1 MKLLEKF
8 LYYSVGFAAQTED
21 KLTKLM
27 QKLLE
32 QNKVTKEEAKTFL
45 DDYSDKIKEL
55 TKTFDK
61 KLEDFISEDI
71 LEREFIS
78 SSKLKK
84 TEERIS
90 KLEKL
95 LDKKLKEKEKSKE
108 KTKEKENK

>member
-1 MKLLEKF
+1 MKLVEKF

-32 QNKVTKEEAKTFL
+32 QNKVTKEEAKSFL

-61 KLEDFISEDI
+61 KLEDFLSEDI
-71 LEREFIS
+71 LEREFVPAS
-78 SSKLKK
+78 ELKK
-84 TEERIS
+84 IEDRIA
-90 KLEKL
+90 KLEKII
-95 LDKKLKEKEKSKE
+95 DKKMKEK
-108 KTKEKENK
+108 NKN